1 MRTASP
7 MTWTSSPM
15 TGAPIP
21 QTPTPVVECKTL
33 VNSTE
38 CDAQY
43 PACQWNEAREKCKEV
58 ELCATF
64 DGRKAR
70 CGKQVSPSG
79 EARCVYVAQL
89 ELCAE
94 VSALTGASRA
104 QGTPSTNVTE
114 TANPSTPVIPVPQGT
129 ASPMTWTSSPM
140 TGAPIPQ
147 TPTPVVEC
155 KTLA

>member
-64 DGRKAR
+64 DGK
-70 CGKQVSPSG
+70 K
-79 EARCVYVAQL
+79 ARCVYVAEL

-104 QGTPSTNVTE
+104 QGTLSTNVTE
-114 TANPSTPVIPVPQGT
+114 TANPSTPVVPVPQGT
-129 ASPMTWTSSPM
+129 ASPMTGTASPM
-140 TGAPIPQ
+140 RTASAM
-147 TPTPVVEC
+147 TW
-155 KTLA
+155 